1 MLHSVRNLQGF
12 SIAAEDGEIGK
23 IDDILFDDEKW
34 TIRYLVV
41 DTGSWLSGRKVL
53 ISPISFLR
61 ADWPNGVMHVR
72 LTQQQVRD
80 SPGIDTDQPV
90 SRQQEAAL
98 HQYYD
103 YAPYWHGPHL
113 WGYTILAPIV
123 ESRTYDDH
131 VVNDAE
137 QARQRGIEHDSHLR
151 SAKDVMGHH
160 IQATD
165 DAFGQVGNF
174 LFDDHDWSIR
184 FIVIDTAH
192 WLPGKDVLI
201 SPQRIDHVSWAEKS
215 VYVNATR
222 KEVES
227 SQEYDSLNPPAR
239 EREQALYRHS

>member
-12 SIAAEDGEIGK
+12 SIAAEDGDLGK

-41 DTGSWLSGRKVL
+41 DTGNWLSGRKVL
-53 ISPISFLR
+53 ISAISFLH
-61 ADWPNGVMHVR
+61 ANWPNGRMQVK
-72 LTQQQVRD
+72 LTQQQVED

-103 YAPYWHGPHL
+103 YSPYWHGPHL

-123 ESRTYDDH
+123 ESRTYDEH
-131 VVNDAE
+131 VINEVRPREAGNDF
-137 QARQRGIEHDSHLR
+137 HLR
-151 SAKDVMGHH
+151 SVKDVIGHH

-174 LFDDHDWSIR
+174 LFDDQDWSIR
-184 FIVIDTAH
+184 FIVIDTAR

-201 SPQRIDHVSWAEKS
+201 SPQRIDQVSWTEKT

-222 KEVES
+222 KEVENS
-227 SQEYDSLNPPAR
+227 REYDSLNPPTR
-239 EREQALYRHS
+239 EGEQALYRHS